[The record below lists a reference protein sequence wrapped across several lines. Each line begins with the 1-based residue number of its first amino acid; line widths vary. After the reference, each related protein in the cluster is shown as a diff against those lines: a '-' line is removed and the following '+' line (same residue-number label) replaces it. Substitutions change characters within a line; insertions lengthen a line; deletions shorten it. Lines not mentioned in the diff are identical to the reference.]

1 MDKKNI
7 KKRNSIKDFFSTI
20 IWALIIAFIMRTFI
34 FQPFH
39 IPSSSMMPGLMKGD
53 YIITSKL
60 SVGYG
65 KYAASP
71 IPFPIK
77 NGRLFEKKINR
88 GDVIVFI
95 PEGDNKNFIKRV
107 LALPG
112 EQIQIINGRP
122 VVNGVEAT
130 SNLITT
136 EVLTNSSG
144 EELPAEKWDES
155 FSENLAYEIYN
166 TTNNGRLDETSTYTV
181 PAGHYFVMGDNRD
194 NSSDSRVSVINGG
207 AGFVPSGNIV
217 SKASLV
223 LFSVKNKF
231 ALLKPWTWLNFRS
244 NRFFKAIL

>member
-20 IWALIIAFIMRTFI
+20 IWALIIAVIMRTFI

-71 IPFPIK
+71 IPFPMK

-112 EQIQIINGRP
+112 EQIQIVNGRP

-144 EELPAEKWDES
+144 EELPVEKWDES

-166 TTNNGRLDETSTYTV
+166 TTNNGRLDETSIYTV

>member
-1 MDKKNI
+1 VDKKNI
-7 KKRNSIKDFFSTI
+7 KNRNSIKDFFSTI
-20 IWALIIAFIMRTFI
+20 IWALIIAIIIRTFI

-71 IPFPIK
+71 IPFPMK

-112 EQIQIINGRP
+112 EQIQIVNGRP
-122 VVNGVEAT
+122 VVNGVAAT

-144 EELPAEKWDES
+144 VELPAEKWNES

>member
-1 MDKKNI
+1 VDKKNI

-144 EELPAEKWDES
+144 VELQAEKWDES

-207 AGFVPSGNIV
+207 AGFVPSANIV

>member
-20 IWALIIAFIMRTFI
+20 IWALIIAFIIRTFI

-71 IPFPIK
+71 IPFPMK

-112 EQIQIINGRP
+112 EQIQIVNGRP
-122 VVNGVEAT
+122 VVNGIEAT

-144 EELPAEKWDES
+144 VELPAEKWNES

>member
-1 MDKKNI
+1 
-7 KKRNSIKDFFSTI
+7 
-20 IWALIIAFIMRTFI
+20 
-34 FQPFH
+34 
-39 IPSSSMMPGLMKGD
+39 MMPGLMKGD

-112 EQIQIINGRP
+112 EQIQIVNGRP
-122 VVNGVEAT
+122 VVNGVAAT

-136 EVLTNSSG
+136 EFLTNSSG
-144 EELPAEKWDES
+144 VELSAEKWNES

-217 SKASLV
+217 SKASIV

-244 NRFFKAIL
+244 NRFFKVIL

>member
-144 EELPAEKWDES
+144 VELQAEKWDES

>member
-1 MDKKNI
+1 
-7 KKRNSIKDFFSTI
+7 
-20 IWALIIAFIMRTFI
+20 
-34 FQPFH
+34 
-39 IPSSSMMPGLMKGD
+39 MMPGLMKGD

-71 IPFPIK
+71 IPFPMK

-112 EQIQIINGRP
+112 EQIQIVNGRP
-122 VVNGVEAT
+122 VVNGVVAT

-144 EELPAEKWDES
+144 VELPAEKWNES

-217 SKASLV
+217 SKASIV

>member
-20 IWALIIAFIMRTFI
+20 IWALIIAIIIRTFI

-71 IPFPIK
+71 IPFPMK

-122 VVNGVEAT
+122 VVNGVAAT

-144 EELPAEKWDES
+144 VELPAEKWNES

>member
-1 MDKKNI
+1 M
-7 KKRNSIKDFFSTI
+7 
-20 IWALIIAFIMRTFI
+20 
-34 FQPFH
+34 
-39 IPSSSMMPGLMKGD
+39 
-53 YIITSKL
+53 
-60 SVGYG
+60 
-65 KYAASP
+65 
-71 IPFPIK
+71 K

-112 EQIQIINGRP
+112 EQIQIVNGRP

-144 EELPAEKWDES
+144 VELSAEKWNES

>member
-1 MDKKNI
+1 VDKKNI

-20 IWALIIAFIMRTFI
+20 IWALIIAVIIRTFI

-112 EQIQIINGRP
+112 EQIQIVNGRP
-122 VVNGVEAT
+122 VVNGIEAT

-144 EELPAEKWDES
+144 VELPAEKWNES
-155 FSENLAYEIYN
+155 FSENLVYEIYN

-207 AGFVPSGNIV
+207 AGFVPSENIV

>member
-112 EQIQIINGRP
+112 EQIQIVNGRP
-122 VVNGVEAT
+122 VVNGIEAT

-144 EELPAEKWDES
+144 VELPAEKWNES

>member
-20 IWALIIAFIMRTFI
+20 IWALIIAFIIRTFI

-144 EELPAEKWDES
+144 VELPAEKWNES

>member
-7 KKRNSIKDFFSTI
+7 KNKNSIKDFFSTI
-20 IWALIIAFIMRTFI
+20 IWALIIAVVIRTFI

-39 IPSSSMMPGLMKGD
+39 IPSSSMLPGLMKGD

-71 IPFPIK
+71 IPFPVR

-112 EQIQIINGRP
+112 EQIQIVKGKP

-130 SNLITT
+130 SKLITT
-136 EVLTNSSG
+136 QILMNSSG
-144 EELPAEKWDES
+144 GELTAEKWDES

-166 TTNNGRLDETSTYTV
+166 TTNNGRLDETSTFTV

-194 NSSDSRVSVINGG
+194 NSSDSRVSVMNGG
-207 AGFVPSGNIV
+207 AGFVPSENIV

-223 LFSVKNKF
+223 LFSVKNDF
-231 ALLKPWTWLNFRS
+231 VLLKPWTWLNFRL
-244 NRFFKAIL
+244 NRFFKVIL

>member
-20 IWALIIAFIMRTFI
+20 IWALIIAVIIRTFI

-71 IPFPIK
+71 IPFPMK

-112 EQIQIINGRP
+112 EQIQIVNGRP
-122 VVNGVEAT
+122 VVNGVAAT

-144 EELPAEKWDES
+144 VELSAEKWNES

-217 SKASLV
+217 SKASIV

>member
-20 IWALIIAFIMRTFI
+20 IWALIIAVIIRTFI

-71 IPFPIK
+71 IPFPMK

-112 EQIQIINGRP
+112 EQIQIVNGRP
-122 VVNGVEAT
+122 VVNGIEAT

-144 EELPAEKWDES
+144 VELSAEKWNES

-217 SKASLV
+217 SKASIV

>member
-7 KKRNSIKDFFSTI
+7 KNRNSIKDFFSTI

-71 IPFPIK
+71 IPFPMK

-112 EQIQIINGRP
+112 EQIQIVNGRP
-122 VVNGVEAT
+122 VVNGIEAT

-144 EELPAEKWDES
+144 VELPAEKWNES

>member
-1 MDKKNI
+1 VDKKNI

-144 EELPAEKWDES
+144 VELQAEKWDES

>member
-144 EELPAEKWDES
+144 VELQAEKWDES

-217 SKASLV
+217 SKASIV

>member
-1 MDKKNI
+1 VDKKNI
-7 KKRNSIKDFFSTI
+7 KNRNSIKDFFSTI
-20 IWALIIAFIMRTFI
+20 IWALIIAVIIRTFI

-71 IPFPIK
+71 IPFPMK

-112 EQIQIINGRP
+112 EQIQIVNGRP
-122 VVNGVEAT
+122 VVNGVAAT

-136 EVLTNSSG
+136 EFLTNSSG
-144 EELPAEKWDES
+144 VELSAEKWNES

-217 SKASLV
+217 SKASIV